1 MATEIYLP
9 VQNLSQE
16 FIVLAFKWPTFVK
29 NINTSK
35 LQKATSEFPNCQQ
48 DIIAHCIRSTVEKIQ
63 VAHSNEIKKDN
74 PRKEKLL
81 KNHDEKRNG

>member
-1 MATEIYLP
+1 MNGGLIKAEIVWNLIKLNSVVLFTNVYDMATEIYLP

-35 LQKATSEFPNCQQ
+35 LQKATSEFPNCQ
-48 DIIAHCIRSTVEKIQ
+48 
-63 VAHSNEIKKDN
+63 
-74 PRKEKLL
+74 
-81 KNHDEKRNG
+81 

>member
-1 MATEIYLP
+1 MNGGLIKAEVVWNLIKLNSVVLFTNVYDMATEIYLP

-35 LQKATSEFPNCQQ
+35 LQKATSEFPNCQ
-48 DIIAHCIRSTVEKIQ
+48 
-63 VAHSNEIKKDN
+63 
-74 PRKEKLL
+74 
-81 KNHDEKRNG
+81 